1 MLAKLSLLPLLS
13 AAVAAT
19 PLLGARAPVAALD
32 ERAVT
37 VTAGDLSNF
46 EYYVQM
52 VAATSCND
60 ETAANTSITCGADA
74 CPDVQVN
81 GAKMIHTFSG
91 ATTGLQG
98 FVALDPTRENIV
110 LAIRGSS
117 NVRNW
122 LTNLL
127 FGLEDCDLVDGC
139 KVHSGFANAWN
150 EVKGEVLSAIKAAKT
165 ANPSYTI
172 VGTGHSLGG
181 AVVTIAA
188 AYLRLDGYPVDIYT
202 YGSPR
207 VGNEAFTNFVTVQP
221 GAEYRV
227 THVDDPVPRLPP
239 ILFGYRHT
247 SPEYWLST
255 GNGTTIDYTLA
266 DIKVCEGDRNTECN
280 GRFTLKLDT
289 DAHVHYLR
297 DIEAC
302 NADGFELRSIEED
315 ISDEDLA
322 ARLAA
327 WAAQDV
333 EFSNTIMQ
341 A

>member
-13 AAVAAT
+13 AAVSTT
-19 PLLGARAPVAALD
+19 PFLDAGAPVAALN

-52 VAATSCND
+52 VAATACNS
-60 ETAANTSITCGADA
+60 EAPAGTSITCSADA
-74 CPDVQVN
+74 CPDVQAN
-81 GAKMIHTFSG
+81 GAKIVGTLSG
-91 ATTGLQG
+91 PLTGTQG
-98 FVALDPTRENIV
+98 FVALDPARQNIV
-110 LAIRGSS
+110 IAIRGSI

-122 LTNLL
+122 ITN
-127 FGLEDCDLVDGC
+127 FIFAFNDCDLVDDC
-139 KVHSGFANAWN
+139 QTHTGFSKAWD
-150 EVKGEVLSAIKAAKT
+150 EVKEDLLGAVKAAKT

-172 VGTGHSLGG
+172 VATGHSLGG
-181 AVVTIAA
+181 AIVTIAA

-207 VGNEAFTNFVTVQP
+207 VGNEAFADFVTAQP
-221 GAEYRV
+221 GAEYRI

-255 GNGTTIDYTLA
+255 GSATTIDYTIA
-266 DIKVCEGDRNTECN
+266 DIKVCEGDRNTNCN
-280 GRFTLKLDT
+280 GGTLALDG
-289 DAHVHYLR
+289 DAHKYYFR
-297 DIEAC
+297 DTGAC
-302 NADGFELRSIEED
+302 NAEGFEFREGD
-315 ISDEDLA
+315 QDVSDEDLA
-322 ARLAA
+322 ARLTA
-327 WAAQDV
+327 WAEQDI
-333 EFSNTIMQ
+333 ELGNTSGL

>member
-19 PLLGARAPVAALD
+19 PLLDARAPVAALN

-46 EYYVQM
+46 EYYIQM

-60 ETAANTSITCGADA
+60 ETPANTSITCGANA
-74 CPDVQVN
+74 CPDVQAN
-81 GAKMIHTFSG
+81 GGRMVHTFSG

-98 FVALDPTRENIV
+98 FVALDPVRRNIV
-110 LAIRGSS
+110 IAIRGSS

-122 LTNLL
+122 ITNLN
-127 FGLEDCDLVDGC
+127 FGLEDCDLVQGC
-139 KVHSGFANAWN
+139 KVHSGFADAWK
-150 EVKGEVLSAIKAAKT
+150 EVSGEILSAVKAAKA

-207 VGNEAFTNFVTVQP
+207 VGNGAFTDFVTIQP

-239 ILFGYRHT
+239 ILFDYRHT

-255 GNGTTIDYTLA
+255 GSGKTIDYTIA
-266 DIKVCEGDRNTECN
+266 DIKVCEGDRNTDCN
-280 GRFTLKLDT
+280 GSKLGLDI
-289 DAHVHYLR
+289 DAHLYYFR
-297 DIEAC
+297 QISAC
-302 NADGFELRSIEED
+302 NTEGFEFRHRGED
-315 ISDEDLA
+315 ISDEDLE
-322 ARLAA
+322 ARLKALA
-327 WAAQDV
+327 EQDI
-333 EFSNTIMQ
+333 EFTNTIMQ
-341 A
+341 S

>member
-13 AAVAAT
+13 AAVSAS
-19 PLLGARAPVAALD
+19 PLLDVRAPVAALD

-37 VTAGDLSNF
+37 VSSADLSNF

-52 VAATSCND
+52 VAATSCNS
-60 ETAANTSITCGADA
+60 EAAAGASITCSADA
-74 CPDVQVN
+74 CPDVTAN
-81 GAKMIHTFSG
+81 GGKIVGTFSG
-91 ATTGLQG
+91 LVSGLQG
-98 FVALDPTRENIV
+98 FVATDPVRKNIV
-110 LAIRGSS
+110 IAIRGSS

-122 LTNLL
+122 ITNIL
-127 FGLEDCDLVDGC
+127 FGFDDCDFVDGC
-139 KVHSGFANAWN
+139 KVHTGFANGWDEIKDALLAS
-150 EVKGEVLSAIKAAKT
+150 VKSAKA

-188 AYLRLDGYPVDIYT
+188 ADLRRDGYPVDIYT

-207 VGNEAFTNFVTVQP
+207 VGNAAFTNFVTAQA

-255 GNGTTIDYTLA
+255 GNATTVDYAVA
-266 DIKVCEGDRNTECN
+266 DIKVCEGAANTKCN
-280 GRFTLKLDT
+280 GGTFGLDV
-289 DAHVHYLR
+289 DAHLYYLR
-297 DIEAC
+297 RTGAC
-302 NADGFELRSIEED
+302 STDGFGIKEREED

-322 ARLAA
+322 ARLTA
-327 WAAQDV
+327 WAQQDIEYV
-333 EFSNTIMQ
+333 ASLEE
-341 A
+341 